1 MFRIAKA
8 DGSGGGGLDGITE
21 DSNSSSIR
29 GDYSWEPLQPWMFTS
44 HEQCQA
50 YYEVATYLDNGLF
63 CNATWDNI
71 MCWPPTQVNMRMAL
85 PCPPVRGVDL
95 TQKAYRTCAVDGH
108 WLGKSPDDRT
118 PAGWTNYTACFT
130 PDVRDLLNQ
139 LYSGTEEDAQMKFLV
154 AKGSRAM
161 EIIGLT
167 LSFLSLLFSLFIFSY
182 FKKLRNNRT
191 RIHKNLFMAMM
202 LQVLVRLILYADQ
215 AIVRGDS
222 TGLGSSLSS
231 DRQGIDNTPILCEA
245 FYILLEYGRS
255 AMFMWMFIE
264 GMYLNNLIS
273 VAFFQGP
280 ANYSAYYA
288 IGWGIPVFMTASWA
302 VVMALWKNVNC
313 WWGYSFTSYY
323 WILEGPR
330 FTVIGAN
337 LLFLMNIMRI
347 LISKLREAS
356 SSEAQQIR
364 PLRKSVRNALFLL
377 PLLGITNAITMIPKP
392 LERSA
397 FEYGVWSYG
406 TNLLTS
412 FQGFVVACIYCFFN
426 ADVKRTLCY
435 FWRLKVTLRSR
446 KRRSELTSAFP
457 DPDCL
462 LGAGFGPKPPK
473 LHFKARSRSSS
484 EKTHHHHNGH
494 FHQTIHNN
502 AHLGNLHGAHLLH
515 HSSGMPYQVN
525 LPVTSL

>member
-1 MFRIAKA
+1 MMA
-8 DGSGGGGLDGITE
+8 E
-21 DSNSSSIR
+21 DNNQTNLSSIR
-29 GDYSWEPLQPWMFTS
+29 GDYHWEPLHPWMFS
-44 HEQCQA
+44 SQEQCH
-50 YYEVATYLDNGLF
+50 TYHHTAPTTPYDHVVY

-71 MCWPPTQVNMRMAL
+71 MCWPPTLANTRMTL
-85 PCPPVRGVDL
+85 PCPPVQGVDL
-95 TQKAYRTCAVDGH
+95 KQTAYRTCSTDGR
-108 WLGKSPDDRT
+108 WLPKDAKDHN
-118 PAGWTNYTACFT
+118 PAGWTNYTVCFT
-130 PDVRDLLNQ
+130 PDVRNLLNQ

-167 LSFLSLLFSLFIFSY
+167 LSLVSLLLSLFIFSY
-182 FKKLRNNRT
+182 FKFVDFRSPLSQPCFRKLRNNRT
-191 RIHKNLFMAMM
+191 RIHKNLFVAMI

-222 TGLGSSLSS
+222 TGLASGLTT
-231 DRQGIDNTPILCEA
+231 DRHGIDSTPILCES

-280 ANYSAYYA
+280 PNYSAYYA

-302 VVMALWKNVNC
+302 AVMALWKNMDC
-313 WWGYSFTSYY
+313 WWGYSFTPYY

-364 PLRKSVRNALFLL
+364 PLRRSVRNALFLL

-397 FEYGVWSYG
+397 FEFGVWSYG

-426 ADVKRTLCY
+426 GDVKRTLCY
-435 FWRLKVTLRSR
+435 YWRLKVTLRTS
-446 KRRSELTSAFP
+446 KRRCESASAFP
-457 DPDCL
+457 DPEGL
-462 LGAGFGPKPPK
+462 FGTGYGPRPPK
-473 LHFKARSRSSS
+473 LHYKARSKSSGDKPQS
-484 EKTHHHHNGH
+484 NGVIQTLHNP
-494 FHQTIHNN
+494 
-502 AHLGNLHGAHLLH
+502 HLGSLHGTHVLH
-515 HSSGMPYQVN
+515 HSTGLPCHVTMPA
-525 LPVTSL
+525 TSL